1 MALPKIKTPEFI
13 LEVPS
18 TLEEI
23 TYRPF
28 LVGEEKVLL
37 MALESEDAKQTY
49 NAVMRLVHS
58 CTNGLVGNPHDPIF
72 DIEFAFLKIRGKSVA
87 ETIELNILCPD
98 DKSTRVPVSLNTDD
112 IECMVDSDHSNE
124 VQLNDEFKIKMR
136 YPTIQDTLAV
146 QNINS
151 DTESAFYIIKN
162 CIDSIEVGDEVYN
175 RVDISGKELDEF
187 FDSMTND
194 MFAKMQAFFESM
206 PKLRHELEVTNPN
219 TQVTSTV
226 LLEGL
231 ADFFE

>member
-1 MALPKIKTPEFI
+1 M
-13 LEVPS
+13 
-18 TLEEI
+18 
-23 TYRPF
+23 
-28 LVGEEKVLL
+28 
-37 MALESEDAKQTY
+37 
-49 NAVMRLVHS
+49 
-58 CTNGLVGNPHDPIF
+58 
-72 DIEFAFLKIRGKSVA
+72 
-87 ETIELNILCPD
+87 
-98 DKSTRVPVSLNTDD
+98 
-112 IECMVDSDHSNE
+112 
-124 VQLNDEFKIKMR
+124 
-136 YPTIQDTLAV
+136 

-231 ADFFE
+231 ADFFG